1 MATAFTQIYQYRDP
15 VQLDISNTL
24 GKAATYKQN
33 LYDRNTAEIQ
43 QLVNQY
49 AGTDLLREIDQNYL
63 GDRLKTLT
71 NYINQAGAMDWS
83 RRSVF
88 NDVSNYVGQALD
100 SNVMAGIAST
110 RRYRKHQVEMDDLKK
125 NKPDLYAV
133 QNDWMATRDLQR
145 YLTSN
150 QLGDVYRQGSYVPYT
165 DVKKE
170 LLENS
175 KYLKDFG
182 VETYLDSSD
191 GNVYFKTIK
200 TGERLTKEKANQYI
214 DLVLGEKGRTQL
226 MIDGIYN
233 YRGVSDEQLKSE
245 YGKYID
251 NIADTYSKS
260 AKALRLQAVNSP
272 KNLKDRF
279 LNEANYLDKLSNET
293 ISSKGLLTDRDSIA
307 SNLYLNRFKQQWSN
321 MLSFDRI
328 KDWKI
333 DDSGMQVAKFQQQVR
348 QDNISNQFKVAELQM
363 DKQKMALEQTKIAAD
378 LIGKGLKMDANG
390 NIVEDP
396 TSARNPSNQGITVT
410 QESKNLEET
419 EITPVLQVFLDY
431 DMAYGNAIKDGSENL
446 IKTLN
451 DPQNAQLRKAL
462 GFEGKDARYIINS
475 MIVNPNGY
483 NKLLSHLDANTQDLI
498 RTAQGAYKE
507 KENVKKKVEPIY
519 KHVQRIS
526 NGIYNS
532 PDDWNSFKNSM
543 NLFQGGMSIDDKGN
557 LIRKDVRRSNSLND
571 RKVREIGVINSMI
584 AQGEKLDDDEKAL
597 LYQKQIDILK
607 SMNLTPSQYQKA
619 KGKLIYKYEG
629 IWSGITSNLAA
640 VVATKPFIMLGL
652 QNIDNVVNWFNR
664 DNKSAGKSYIAGT
677 VLESA
682 GKSDLLNNSLVNP
695 NNQSSNRRTVYG
707 YLLDQ
712 FHDLVRPN
720 YDTDDIG
727 DTDLPGLVD
736 GSTVMA
742 RIKGTLK
749 SAKEEATKIKGK
761 TTFLNNV
768 NVDLSSEIGKQII
781 GNIKANLPVGAEIQK
796 DGNVQFKIDSSTG
809 TATIIAPVKQG
820 KEVAPV
826 EIQIPVQN
834 LPSQILQKVE
844 LNKKQYLYSANNPN
858 SVGYEGF
865 AEIPTSRKEW
875 LSQVETMPVS
885 QRTEAVNNPPKTQ
898 EDIVKEMEFTF
909 GKEIV
914 NQHKAEIKDII
925 DRPVNFQ
932 MVAENGQ
939 WTVVGKQGEEVIMRK
954 PTNQEYIDP
963 NLTDKFLDK
972 LATEQIIEN
981 IKVLL
986 RTKQ

>member
-451 DPQNAQLRKAL
+451 DPQNAQFRKAL

-619 KGKLIYKYEG
+619 KNKLIYKYEG

>member
-33 LYDRNTAEIQ
+33 LYDSNTAAIQ

-110 RRYRKHQVEMDDLKK
+110 QRYRKHQVEMDDLKK

-214 DLVLGEKGRTQL
+214 DLVLGEKGKTQL

-233 YRGVSDEQLKSE
+233 YRGASDDQLKSE

-272 KNLKDRF
+272 KNLKDQF

-348 QDNISNQFKVAELQM
+348 QDNISNQFKVAELEM

-419 EITPVLQVFLDY
+419 EITPALQVFSDY

-475 MIVNPNGY
+475 MIVNPNAY

-498 RTAQGAYKE
+498 RMAQGAYKE

-519 KHVQRIS
+519 KDVQRIS

-532 PDDWNSFKNSM
+532 PDDSNSFKNNM

-557 LIRKDVRRSNSLND
+557 LIQKDVRRSNSLND

-619 KGKLIYKYEG
+619 KDKLIYKYEG

-640 VVATKPFIMLGL
+640 VVATKPSIIQGL

-677 VLESA
+677 VLEAA
-682 GKSDLLNNSLVNP
+682 GKSDLLNNSLVDP

-712 FHDLVRPN
+712 FNDLGRPN

-885 QRTEAVNNPPKTQ
+885 QRTEAVNNPSKTQ

>member
-33 LYDRNTAEIQ
+33 LYDSNTAAIQ

-110 RRYRKHQVEMDDLKK
+110 QRYRKHQVEMDDLKK

-214 DLVLGEKGRTQL
+214 DLVLGEKGKTQL

-233 YRGVSDEQLKSE
+233 YRGVSDDQLKSE

-272 KNLKDRF
+272 KNLKDQF

-333 DDSGMQVAKFQQQVR
+333 DDSGMQVA
-348 QDNISNQFKVAELQM
+348 ELEM
-363 DKQKMALEQTKIAAD
+363 DKQKMALEQIKIAAD

-390 NIVEDP
+390 NIVEDL

-410 QESKNLEET
+410 LESKNLEET
-419 EITPVLQVFLDY
+419 GITPALQVFSDY
-431 DMAYGNAIKDGSENL
+431 DTAYGNAIKDGSENL

-475 MIVNPNGY
+475 MIVNPNAY

-519 KHVQRIS
+519 KDVQRIS

-532 PDDWNSFKNSM
+532 PDDSNSFKNNM

-557 LIRKDVRRSNSLND
+557 LIQKDVRRSNSLND

-619 KGKLIYKYEG
+619 KDKLIYKYEG

-640 VVATKPFIMLGL
+640 VVATKPSIIQGL

-664 DNKSAGKSYIAGT
+664 DNKSAGKSYTAGT
-677 VLESA
+677 VLEAA
-682 GKSDLLNNSLVNP
+682 GKSDLLNNSLINP

-712 FHDLVRPN
+712 FNDLGRPN

-749 SAKEEATKIKGK
+749 SAKGEATKIKGK

>member
-33 LYDRNTAEIQ
+33 LYDSNTAAIQ

-110 RRYRKHQVEMDDLKK
+110 QRYRKHQVEMDDLKK

-214 DLVLGEKGRTQL
+214 DLVLGEKGKTQL

-233 YRGVSDEQLKSE
+233 YRGVSDDQLKSE

-272 KNLKDRF
+272 KNLKDQF

-348 QDNISNQFKVAELQM
+348 QDNISNQFKVAELEM

-390 NIVEDP
+390 NIVEDL

-410 QESKNLEET
+410 RESKILEET
-419 EITPVLQVFLDY
+419 EMTPALQVFSDY
-431 DMAYGNAIKDGSENL
+431 DTAYGNAIKDGSENL

-475 MIVNPNGY
+475 MIVNPNAY

-507 KENVKKKVEPIY
+507 KENVNKIVEPIY
-519 KHVQRIS
+519 KDVQRIS

-532 PDDWNSFKNSM
+532 PDDSNSFKNNM

-557 LIRKDVRRSNSLND
+557 LIQKDVRRSNSLND

-619 KGKLIYKYEG
+619 KDKLIYKYEG
-629 IWSGITSNLAA
+629 IWSDITSNLAA
-640 VVATKPFIMLGL
+640 VVATKPSIIQSL

-677 VLESA
+677 VLEAA
-682 GKSDLLNNSLVNP
+682 GKSGLLNNSLINP

-712 FHDLVRPN
+712 FNDLGRPN

-749 SAKEEATKIKGK
+749 SAKDEATKIKGK

-826 EIQIPVQN
+826 EIQIPVEN

-844 LNKKQYLYSANNPN
+844 LNKKQYIYSANNPN